1 MVDFKEQQQ
10 RYWLLVHNPA
20 ALRELGKVMT
30 LTNFCQ
36 YLRLFWHLPD
46 CGDDTLLAILHTGN
60 RQRIEPDYSLFCQFW
75 APADYDPKRRVLE
88 WMSAAE
94 KPIHPFYSEHIS
106 AVRGQLLSALIKP
119 QTALLPAPNL
129 SGLVEQ
135 VQPAGFIFHLSR
147 CGSTLVSRSFAGL
160 SKCRALSE
168 SPLLTQV
175 LLDRNLSDTE
185 RRAALIFCI
194 NTQGQLFHPEQHLL
208 IKWNAWDL
216 QFWPLILSL
225 YPQVPVLLLL
235 RDPVEILASQQKS
248 AGYHMVRQ
256 PSRPLFLELSVPEEG
271 ESILDYQCKVLRLL
285 LGYGLEMSQRNQVMV
300 VDYKELL
307 PAIANKIANWFSLAL
322 SKEECSQVEQCQLI
336 HSKTATQPFI
346 ADSPSKQSF
355 FSAKQKEQIH
365 RYCNWSNV
373 HLFETKS

>member
-1 MVDFKEQQQ
+1 MNPEQH
-10 RYWLLVHNPA
+10 YWSLVHNPA
-20 ALRELGKVMT
+20 ALRELGKATTMVG
-30 LTNFCQ
+30 FCQ
-36 YLRLFWHLPD
+36 YLRRFWRLSD
-46 CGDDTLLAILHTGN
+46 YGDEELLAILWAGN
-60 RQRIEPDYSLFCQFW
+60 RQVLAPDFSLLCQFW

-119 QTALLPAPNL
+119 KTALLPALNL
-129 SGLVEQ
+129 SGLVKQ

-160 SKCRALSE
+160 PKCRVLSE

-175 LLDRNLSDTE
+175 LLDRSLSDIQ
-185 RRAALIFCI
+185 RRAALTFCI
-194 NTQGQLFHPEQHLL
+194 DTQGQLFHPEQHLL

-256 PSRPLFLELSVPEEG
+256 PSRPLFRELSVPEE
-271 ESILDYQCKVLRLL
+271 ESILEYQCKVLRLL
-285 LGYGLEMSQRNQVMV
+285 LGYGLDMSQRSQVMV
-300 VDYKELL
+300 VDYQELL
-307 PAIANKIANWFSLAL
+307 PVIANKIANWFSLDL
-322 SKEECSQVEQCQLI
+322 SQEECNQVEQCQLI
-336 HSKTATQPFI
+336 HSKTAMQPFM
-346 ADSPSKQSF
+346 ADSQFKQSF
-355 FSAKQKEQIH
+355 FTAEQKEQIH
-365 RYCNWSNV
+365 SFCNWSNL
-373 HLFETKS
+373 HHFETKN

>member
-1 MVDFKEQQQ
+1 MNPEQH
-10 RYWLLVHNPA
+10 YWSLVHNPA
-20 ALRELGKVMT
+20 ALRELGKATTMVG
-30 LTNFCQ
+30 FCQ
-36 YLRLFWHLPD
+36 YLRRFWRLSD
-46 CGDDTLLAILHTGN
+46 YGDEELMAILWAGN
-60 RQRIEPDYSLFCQFW
+60 RQVLAPDFSLLCQFW

-119 QTALLPAPNL
+119 KTALLPALNL
-129 SGLVEQ
+129 SGLVKQ

-160 SKCRALSE
+160 PKCRVLSE

-175 LLDRNLSDTE
+175 LLDGSLSDTQ
-185 RRAALIFCI
+185 RRAALTFCI

-256 PSRPLFLELSVPEEG
+256 PSRPLFRELSVPEE
-271 ESILDYQCKVLRLL
+271 ESILEYQCKVLRLL
-285 LGYGLEMSQRNQVMV
+285 LGYGLEMSQRSQVMV
-300 VDYKELL
+300 VDYQELL
-307 PAIANKIANWFSLAL
+307 PVIANKIANWFSLAL
-322 SKEECSQVEQCQLI
+322 SQEECNQVEQCQLI
-336 HSKTATQPFI
+336 HSKTATQPFM
-346 ADSPSKQSF
+346 ADSQFKQSF
-355 FSAKQKEQIH
+355 FTVKQKEQIH
-365 RYCNWSNV
+365 SFCNWSNL
-373 HLFETKS
+373 HYFETKN

>member
-1 MVDFKEQQQ
+1 MNPEQH
-10 RYWLLVHNPA
+10 YWSLVHNPA
-20 ALRELGKVMT
+20 ALRELGKATTMVG
-30 LTNFCQ
+30 FCQ
-36 YLRLFWHLPD
+36 YLRRFWRLSD
-46 CGDDTLLAILHTGN
+46 YGDEELLAILWAGN
-60 RQRIEPDYSLFCQFW
+60 RQVLAPDFSLLCQFW

-119 QTALLPAPNL
+119 KTALLPALNL
-129 SGLVEQ
+129 SGLVKQ

-160 SKCRALSE
+160 PKCRVLSE

-175 LLDRNLSDTE
+175 LLDRSLSDTQ
-185 RRAALIFCI
+185 RRAALTFCI
-194 NTQGQLFHPEQHLL
+194 DTQGQLFHPEQHLL

-256 PSRPLFLELSVPEEG
+256 PSRPLFRELSVPEE
-271 ESILDYQCKVLRLL
+271 ESILEYQCKVLRLL
-285 LGYGLEMSQRNQVMV
+285 LGYGLEMSQRSQVMV
-300 VDYKELL
+300 VDYQELL
-307 PAIANKIANWFSLAL
+307 PVIANKIANWFSLAL
-322 SKEECSQVEQCQLI
+322 SQEECNQVEQCQLI
-336 HSKTATQPFI
+336 HSKTATQPFM
-346 ADSPSKQSF
+346 ADSQFKQSF
-355 FSAKQKEQIH
+355 FTVEQKEQIH
-365 RYCNWSNV
+365 SFCNWSNL
-373 HLFETKS
+373 HHFETKN

>member
-1 MVDFKEQQQ
+1 MNPEQH
-10 RYWLLVHNPA
+10 YWSLVHNPA
-20 ALRELGKVMT
+20 ALRELGKATTMVG
-30 LTNFCQ
+30 FCQ
-36 YLRLFWHLPD
+36 YLRRFWRLSD
-46 CGDDTLLAILHTGN
+46 YGDEELLAILWAGN
-60 RQRIEPDYSLFCQFW
+60 RQVLAPDFSLLCQFW

-119 QTALLPAPNL
+119 KTALLPALNL
-129 SGLVEQ
+129 SGLVKQ

-160 SKCRALSE
+160 PKCRVLSE

-175 LLDRNLSDTE
+175 LLDRSLSDTQ
-185 RRAALIFCI
+185 RRAALTFCI
-194 NTQGQLFHPEQHLL
+194 DTQGQLFHPEQHLL

-256 PSRPLFLELSVPEEG
+256 PSRPLFRELSVPEE
-271 ESILDYQCKVLRLL
+271 ESILEYQCKVLRLL
-285 LGYGLEMSQRNQVMV
+285 LGYGLDMNQRSQVMV
-300 VDYKELL
+300 VDYQELL
-307 PAIANKIANWFSLAL
+307 PVIANKIANWFSLDL
-322 SKEECSQVEQCQLI
+322 SQEECNQVEQCQLI
-336 HSKTATQPFI
+336 HSKTATQPFM
-346 ADSPSKQSF
+346 ADSQFKQSF
-355 FSAKQKEQIH
+355 FTAEQKEQIH
-365 RYCNWSNV
+365 SFCNWSNL
-373 HLFETKS
+373 HHFETKN

>member
-1 MVDFKEQQQ
+1 MNPEQH
-10 RYWLLVHNPA
+10 YWSLVHNPA
-20 ALRELGKVMT
+20 ALRELGKATTMVG
-30 LTNFCQ
+30 FCQ
-36 YLRLFWHLPD
+36 YLRRFWRLSD
-46 CGDDTLLAILHTGN
+46 YGDEELMAILWAGN
-60 RQRIEPDYSLFCQFW
+60 RQVLAPDFSLLCQFW

-119 QTALLPAPNL
+119 KTALLPALNL
-129 SGLVEQ
+129 SGLVKQ

-160 SKCRALSE
+160 PKCRVLSE

-175 LLDRNLSDTE
+175 LLDRSLSDIQ
-185 RRAALIFCI
+185 RRAALTFCI
-194 NTQGQLFHPEQHLL
+194 DTQGQLFHPEQHLL

-256 PSRPLFLELSVPEEG
+256 PSRPLFRELSVPEE
-271 ESILDYQCKVLRLL
+271 ESILEYQCKVLRLL
-285 LGYGLEMSQRNQVMV
+285 LGYGLDMSQRSQVMV
-300 VDYKELL
+300 VDYQELL
-307 PAIANKIANWFSLAL
+307 PVIANKIANWFSLDL
-322 SKEECSQVEQCQLI
+322 SQEECNQVEQCQLI
-336 HSKTATQPFI
+336 HSKTAMQPFM
-346 ADSPSKQSF
+346 ADSQFKQSF
-355 FSAKQKEQIH
+355 FTAEQKEQIH
-365 RYCNWSNV
+365 SFCNWSNL
-373 HLFETKS
+373 HHFETKN

>member
-1 MVDFKEQQQ
+1 M
-10 RYWLLVHNPA
+10 
-20 ALRELGKVMT
+20 
-30 LTNFCQ
+30 
-36 YLRLFWHLPD
+36 
-46 CGDDTLLAILHTGN
+46 I
-60 RQRIEPDYSLFCQFW
+60 
-75 APADYDPKRRVLE
+75 
-88 WMSAAE
+88 
-94 KPIHPFYSEHIS
+94 
-106 AVRGQLLSALIKP
+106 
-119 QTALLPAPNL
+119 
-129 SGLVEQ
+129 
-135 VQPAGFIFHLSR
+135 
-147 CGSTLVSRSFAGL
+147 
-160 SKCRALSE
+160 
-168 SPLLTQV
+168 
-175 LLDRNLSDTE
+175 LSDTE

-300 VDYKELL
+300 VDYQELL

-355 FSAKQKEQIH
+355 FTVIQRQQIY
-365 RYCNWSNV
+365 RYCTRSY
-373 HLFETKS
+373 HYFF

>member
-1 MVDFKEQQQ
+1 MNPEQH
-10 RYWLLVHNPA
+10 YWSLVHNPA
-20 ALRELGKVMT
+20 ALRELGKATTMVG
-30 LTNFCQ
+30 FCQ
-36 YLRLFWHLPD
+36 YLRRFWRLSD
-46 CGDDTLLAILHTGN
+46 YGDEELMAILWAGN
-60 RQRIEPDYSLFCQFW
+60 RQVLAPDFSLLCQFW

-119 QTALLPAPNL
+119 KTALLPALNL
-129 SGLVEQ
+129 SGLVKQ

-160 SKCRALSE
+160 PKCRVLSE

-175 LLDRNLSDTE
+175 LLDRSLSDTQ
-185 RRAALIFCI
+185 RRAALTFCI
-194 NTQGQLFHPEQHLL
+194 DTQGQLFHPEQHLL

-256 PSRPLFLELSVPEEG
+256 PSRPLFRELSVPEE
-271 ESILDYQCKVLRLL
+271 ESILEYQCKVLRLL
-285 LGYGLEMSQRNQVMV
+285 LGYGLDMSQRSQVMV
-300 VDYKELL
+300 VDYQELL
-307 PAIANKIANWFSLAL
+307 PVIANKIANWFSLDL
-322 SKEECSQVEQCQLI
+322 SQEECNQVEQCQLI
-336 HSKTATQPFI
+336 HSKTAMQPFM
-346 ADSPSKQSF
+346 ADSQFKQSF
-355 FSAKQKEQIH
+355 FTAEQKEQIH
-365 RYCNWSNV
+365 SFCNWSNL
-373 HLFETKS
+373 HYFETKN

>member
-1 MVDFKEQQQ
+1 MNPEQC
-10 RYWLLVHNPA
+10 YWSLVHNPA
-20 ALRELGKVMT
+20 ALRELGKATTMVG
-30 LTNFCQ
+30 FCQ
-36 YLRLFWHLPD
+36 YLRRFWCLPD
-46 CGDDTLLAILHTGN
+46 YGDEALLAILWAGN
-60 RQRIEPDYSLFCQFW
+60 RQTLAPDFSLLCQFW
-75 APADYDPKRRVLE
+75 VPADYDPKRRVLE

-106 AVRGQLLSALIKP
+106 AVRSQMLSALIRP
-119 QTALLPAPNL
+119 RTPLLPLPDL
-129 SGLVEQ
+129 SGFTAQ

-160 SKCRALSE
+160 SKCRVLSE

-175 LLDRNLSDTE
+175 LLDRSLSDTE
-185 RRAALIFCI
+185 RRAALTFCI
-194 NTQGQLFHPEQHLL
+194 DTQGQLFHPEQHLL

-256 PSRPLFLELSVPEEG
+256 PSRPLFRELSVPEE
-271 ESILDYQCKVLRLL
+271 ESILEYQCKVLRLL
-285 LGYGLEMSQRNQVMV
+285 LGYGLEMSQRSQVMV
-300 VDYKELL
+300 VDYQELL
-307 PAIANKIANWFSLAL
+307 PVIANKIANWFSLAL

-336 HSKTATQPFI
+336 HAKTATQPFV
-346 ADSPSKQSF
+346 ADSQSKQSF

-365 RYCNWSNV
+365 RYCNWSNP

>member
-1 MVDFKEQQQ
+1 MNPEQH
-10 RYWLLVHNPA
+10 YWSLVHNPA
-20 ALRELGKVMT
+20 ALRELGKATTMVG
-30 LTNFCQ
+30 FCQ
-36 YLRLFWHLPD
+36 YLRRFWRLSD
-46 CGDDTLLAILHTGN
+46 YGDEELMAILWAGN
-60 RQRIEPDYSLFCQFW
+60 RQVLAPDFSLLCQFW

-119 QTALLPAPNL
+119 KTALLPALNL
-129 SGLVEQ
+129 SGLVKQ

-160 SKCRALSE
+160 PKCRVLSE

-175 LLDRNLSDTE
+175 LLDRSLSDTQ
-185 RRAALIFCI
+185 RRAALTFCI
-194 NTQGQLFHPEQHLL
+194 DTQGQLFHPEQHLL

-256 PSRPLFLELSVPEEG
+256 PSRPLFRELSVPEE
-271 ESILDYQCKVLRLL
+271 ESILEYQCKVLRLL
-285 LGYGLEMSQRNQVMV
+285 LGYGLDMSQRSQVMV
-300 VDYKELL
+300 VDYQELL
-307 PAIANKIANWFSLAL
+307 PVIANKIANWFSLDL
-322 SKEECSQVEQCQLI
+322 SQEECNQVEQCQLI
-336 HSKTATQPFI
+336 HSKTAMQPFM
-346 ADSPSKQSF
+346 ADSQFKQSF
-355 FSAKQKEQIH
+355 FTAEQKEQIH
-365 RYCNWSNV
+365 SFCNWSNL
-373 HLFETKS
+373 HHFETKN